1 MDLLGEYSVS
11 VAFNVFYL
19 SLFDV
24 GDGSRSNFFEREKMM
39 RSKRISKDQLKVSV
53 GPIIRSK
60 KKKLKDAFNRFIRSI
75 WANMNFK
82 KATISTS
89 DNQTLVN
96 LIYV

>member
-1 MDLLGEYSVS
+1 M
-11 VAFNVFYL
+11 FFYL
-19 SLFDV
+19 SLFDM
-24 GDGSRSNFFEREKMM
+24 GDGSKSNFFERERMM
-39 RSKRISKDQLKVSV
+39 RSKRISKDQLKVPV
-53 GPIIRSK
+53 RQIIRSK

-89 DNQTLVN
+89 DDQTLVN